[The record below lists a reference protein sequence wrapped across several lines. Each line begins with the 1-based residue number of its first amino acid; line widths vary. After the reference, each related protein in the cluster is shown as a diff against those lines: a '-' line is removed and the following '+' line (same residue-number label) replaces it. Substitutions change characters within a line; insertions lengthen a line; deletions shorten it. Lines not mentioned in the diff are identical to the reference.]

1 MTTRI
6 KMIIVAVA
14 VVLLGGVAVGYTTL
28 ASRKNTGNS
37 AAAAGLPAAAD
48 LPAGATGRQLL
59 ALSSHGFLTSLNT
72 GATDSSRTET
82 TVRCDRSHAAAG
94 TVACLRPN
102 ATFTA
107 YQLVVLDRELRE
119 QRTLPLPGLPNRLRV
134 SASGR
139 MIAWTMFIDGETY
152 AGSAFSTRAGVL
164 DLTTAAVT
172 ESLEDFAIT
181 LDGQPYRAADVNFWG
196 ITFGA
201 DDNRFYATM
210 ATAGKRYLVEG
221 DYAARTVRTLKQ
233 NVECP
238 GLSPDGTRVA
248 FKQAINADPY
258 QGWRLSVLDLATLR
272 VTELAETR
280 NVDDQAVWL
289 DNDTV
294 GYSLQRP
301 DGTNDT
307 WVVPADGTGTPSLLA
322 PDTGSPAVLG

>member
-1 MTTRI
+1 VTTRAKVI
-6 KMIIVAVA
+6 VVAVA

-28 ASRKNTGNS
+28 AGRKNTANS
-37 AAAAGLPAAAD
+37 AASAGLPAAAD
-48 LPAGATGRQLL
+48 LPTATTRQLL
-59 ALSSHGFLTSLNT
+59 VLSSHGFLTSLNT
-72 GATDSSRTET
+72 DASNSSRTET

-102 ATFTA
+102 ATYSA
-107 YQLVVLDRELRE
+107 YQLIVLDRELHE

-152 AGSAFSTRAGVL
+152 AGSAFSTRAGIL
-164 DLTTAAVT
+164 DMTTAAVT
-172 ESLEDFAIT
+172 GSLEDFAIT
-181 LDGQPYRAADVNFWG
+181 LNGQPYRAADVNFWG

-238 GLSPDGTRVA
+238 QLSPDGTRVA

-280 NVDDQAVWL
+280 NVDDQAIWL
-289 DNDTV
+289 DNETV
-294 GYSLQRP
+294 GYSLQRA
-301 DGTNDT
+301 DGINDT
-307 WVVPADGTGTPSLLA
+307 WVVPANGGGAPSLLT
-322 PDTGSPAVLG
+322 PDAGSPAVLG